1 MKQPMPSAE
10 YNVMVLT
17 TGVLILQDLRRRI
30 YSNPGRKLT
39 MPLIWSGRVN
49 RVLHD
54 TQPAETGAALMP
66 WIKTDP
72 AFDPLRSDP
81 RFADV
86 LRRMNLQP

>member
-39 MPLIWSGRVN
+39 MPLI
-49 RVLHD
+49 
-54 TQPAETGAALMP
+54 
-66 WIKTDP
+66 
-72 AFDPLRSDP
+72 
-81 RFADV
+81 
-86 LRRMNLQP
+86 